1 MRRAEW
7 DAVADASPATV
18 RQVGRVHREFAR
30 LGWPEADR
38 AGRLAACA
46 VLLGLDGLATS
57 RDLSMGQAGRLIRV
71 LSELPDLRAL
81 SGELAARRAG
91 PGRDREDAPGVFEV
105 ACVVV
110 LIVAAAVRSRRAARG
125 H

>member
-7 DAVADASPATV
+7 DVVADATPATV

-30 LGWPEADR
+30 LGWPVADR

-46 VLLGLDGLATS
+46 VLLGLDRLATS
-57 RDLSMGQAGRLIRV
+57 RDLSMGQAGRLIGV
-71 LSELPDLRAL
+71 LSGLPDLRAL
-81 SGELAARRAG
+81 SEELAAGRAAS
-91 PGRDREDAPGVFEV
+91 GREREDGPGVFEV

-110 LIVAAAVRSRRAARG
+110 LVVAAAVRSRRAARG